1 VLVESSSNF
10 VALINNDGG
19 KILGVVTLHDLL
31 CAKLN
36 WRCLDTFGWLK
47 PVVAAS
53 CETFFSPAST
63 AIISFKRLASPSAR
77 NLEAMSS
84 VTSSDNG

>member
-36 WRCLDTFGWLK
+36 QRRIHPITERFLWQNK
-47 PVVAAS
+47 
-53 CETFFSPAST
+53 FSLSKENQNHLST
-63 AIISFKRLASPSAR
+63 GDFWGHTYAR
-77 NLEAMSS
+77 
-84 VTSSDNG
+84 